1 MVALIAGLVLLAI
14 GSELVVRAA
23 ARLARAL
30 AVPPLLIGLTV
41 VAIGTSTPELVVGI
55 TASASG
61 LGGLALGNIAGTNMV
76 NLLLILGMSALMV
89 PIALHLQV
97 LRIDVPFMIAAA
109 VALWLLALDGTL
121 GRLDGA
127 VLLVIA
133 AAYTV
138 VLVRRSRLEGA
149 EVAGEF
155 ADSFGAPPPGRTRLA
170 LEVALL
176 VVGLAIVVLGGDWLV
191 QGAIEVARRFGVSD
205 TLIGLTVVAIGTS
218 APELMIAVIATVRGE
233 RDVAVGN
240 LLGSSIYNVVVILAV
255 TCLVP
260 AGGIAVERELLWIDL
275 PLMIAVALAC
285 VPVFLTGRRV
295 TRLEGGAFVAAYVI
309 YLATMV
315 VLRA

>member
-218 APELMIAVIATVRGE
+218 APELMIAVIATARGE

-295 TRLEGGAFVAAYVI
+295 ARLEGGAFVAAYVI